1 MNDLV
6 KMTEEC
12 KVTLD
17 DWLVETERGYKVNKA
32 LLAEQVASDEGGNLI
47 CVCQTFWK
55 YSSGVWK
62 RKEDAQIKAQI
73 RRKIAMREEALG
85 CLTSALVED
94 VFKQLGLILITP
106 PQFQFNREP
115 MILNFTNGT
124 LDLNGGLFS
133 VSHRRELFQN
143 IQFPYDFNRDLHCP
157 NWNLFL

>member
-32 LLAEQVASDEGGNLI
+32 LLAAQVARDEGGNLI

-55 YSSGVWK
+55 YSCGVWK
-62 RKEDAQIKAQI
+62 REEDAQIKSRI
-73 RRKIAMREEALG
+73 HRKIAIREEALG

-94 VFKQLGLILITP
+94 VYKQLGLILLAP
-106 PQFQFNREP
+106 PEFQFNVEP
-115 MILNFTNGT
+115 MVLNFTNGT
-124 LDLNGGLFS
+124 S
-133 VSHRRELFQN
+133 
-143 IQFPYDFNRDLHCP
+143 
-157 NWNLFL
+157 